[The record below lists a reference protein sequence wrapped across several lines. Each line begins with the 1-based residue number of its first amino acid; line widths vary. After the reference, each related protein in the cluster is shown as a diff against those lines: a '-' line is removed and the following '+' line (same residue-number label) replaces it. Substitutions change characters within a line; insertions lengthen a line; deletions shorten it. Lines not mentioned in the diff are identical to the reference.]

1 NVPLNDEEVSHRK
14 GSSGTIKSESG
25 FSHSHHPKQPQETK
39 DTVTPQGVKVS
50 TMKVKYVA
58 PAGQGGSGG
67 GQGSSEQTRF
77 PKLEEYAHFHYD
89 QVEIP
94 SLKLAMCSDD
104 ANNYKHNTE
113 LSEDSRMFLVSV
125 SVGSTRTWIIRRSLD
140 NFDML
145 DKQLHRCIFDRRF
158 SHLEDL
164 KAAQLET
171 KSRQDVQA
179 VLQNYLS
186 HFSELASGMINCGSV
201 LSWMEMDNRG
211 HRLVATDDSGINT
224 PAIAAAH
231 VIKRYNAQAADEI
244 SLQVGDMISVIDMPS
259 AEDTVWWR
267 GKRGFEV
274 GFFPSEC
281 VELIGDKVPASMASY
296 CPEPLATAAASRKPC
311 ENLVELPPIPI
322 SATLPPLPPPPTTP
336 AALTT
341 SNSTSHSNAATPH
354 SASHGS
360 TSHFISHS
368 SANASPSTIHS
379 FTQGSAT
386 PSHSAIQG
394 SSPISLTSS
403 HSSTSSST
411 SHGSAPQSYTASHGS
426 TPSSSTPS
434 PSPSRSSNTSVAT
447 ASSVGTFSL
456 SAASALSYPDSSPTT
471 WMDIT
476 DSESV
481 IRKHGKLLSFLRT
494 FFSHRPPRNQLKQSG
509 IVKERVFGC
518 DLGEHLLNSG
528 HDVPLLLKSCTDI
541 IEEHG
546 IVHGIYRLS
555 GITSNIQKLRLAF
568 DEDRVPDLTEDC
580 YLQDIHS
587 ISSLLKMYFRELPN
601 PLLTYQLYD
610 KFAEAVRDEDNKLLK
625 IHDVVQQLPPPH
637 YRTTEYLMRH
647 LARVAAYGHETE
659 MHSKNLAIVWAPNLL
674 RSKELEAGGGAAA
687 LQGVGIQA
695 VVTECLI
702 CYCDIIF
709 SDKMPNYSST
719 ENGKGQKKP
728 RPKSLAISTPTRL
741 LSLEEARER
750 AFIGHLAPKKFID
763 VGGGPKNLPSKY
775 HTVIDLPGYKT
786 STENIVYKPVL
797 SKFSK
802 LGLTLMPSKFQLS
815 PSDEGK
821 KTQSS
826 SKENKPV
833 SGNKKSA
840 SMSAGSAS
848 TAGSGGWK
856 SIFSKPRSGSVK
868 KARKSSQES
877 VTLGPVQ
884 AKAITEEDVHN
895 WKRHLRS
902 AKSAES
908 LFSITNTS
916 RTGSISSRT
925 SQSNTE
931 NSSAPTTNNKQ
942 EVSPNGKANPVTFHL
957 SHKRSLSSDAPAV
970 LRNRQ
975 ISQES
980 SRNSECIDDSRQS
993 FHRGDSA
1000 RKALHRRIPSAP
1012 NTPRQD
1018 RRPTKERSSSMTRG
1032 DTSGSGEDMDISLED
1047 FIYPKRES
1055 QGDIDIDAA
1064 IKSRLQQVADQS
1076 RFAKSNEELTSPLKR
1091 GARSP
1096 TMGRKKAKGEDE
1108 SPSHLSPGSPRYM
1121 SRKVTSSAGDVPA
1134 KVDSSP
1140 YDNDD
1145 RESRMRHFYSRFH
1158 DYAEILSD
1166 DDIGLARTPD
1176 SQGTMSV
1183 SSSGCNMQEVLDQI
1197 DTRLAMNAMLF
1208 PRPGIGDTSN
1218 YRVGDDA
1225 SVSKET
1231 VFSSGI
1237 ETTTT
1242 TTLVNNS
1249 QKETEFSVNQPAL
1262 LSSFKQTEFPA
1273 VVHAVPREQVK
1284 QLLGLDEPDHAAER
1298 TPSDKHLPGT
1308 VVGQKKVETNKSSGT
1323 IFHKGVS
1330 DKSNLGVSAT
1340 RVVRRRAEF
1349 IPSSSATSRDM
1360 DNLQDLLNSLENEGV
1375 PSSASSK
1382 HSSPGVQ
1389 EKHRSPQNLSYQS
1402 SNSGSFES
1410 DVSAPDQKGAVRLG
1424 MSKCLSVPSDIARSL
1439 ENVTES
1445 QSDMLSS
1452 VTISELSMSINS
1464 FTNAQ
1469 EGITPTNGRDALRVD
1484 ESDPRRRRSTSL
1496 DSLTENDHLM
1506 TRTLREINRQMDV
1519 AFKHDTGSHRMISSD
1534 LELSTS
1540 PEVKVTPQALADLR
1554 SAAIVRVLDKNQEDP
1569 SSYSENSNISGSSLK
1584 PKKHSLAVSRNA
1596 KSYSQSD
1603 SEDSLTFVTDV
1614 ASTNSLANI
1623 PLLSPTVETRDNKF
1637 SEHYGQ
1643 TDTGSCQAE
1652 IGPDREHSSMH
1663 VTETFT
1669 EYRQTHRQQ
1678 DDHITMET
1686 RVIQPRL
1693 RRQDHGGPKSSSS
1706 SSGALTDSQHQFSDL
1721 NSHSVQ
1727 DSSGGRSNI
1736 ANMCRNRSTS
1746 SSSTSSVSSKS
1757 SEEFDE
1763 VASPDE
1769 DAAVVLSATRD
1780 SRRDLGQVP
1789 LGLTDRRNLGSLSV
1803 ALPSA
1808 DAGQYHVV
1816 RRQHSPRVDQR
1827 SPLNSPRFDL
1837 SLSPRSR
1844 LLEEANPSDNISWQ
1858 SNALFAAGAQMD
1870 ETETERMSSL
1880 CAVGIMSQRA
1890 RLSRESSNS
1899 SLQSPESSVQFSS
1912 LRSPLATPLREA
1924 LPDLVQSTTTPLEDE
1939 QTVSD
1944 MQARS
1949 NVPLQLA
1956 LYHPDEFSMDI
1967 PASIST
1973 SAPYPITIHPSPSL
1987 PQVHTSMDVI
1997 MENKMTLKKSNTDN
2011 CISEQSSN
2019 SFEFFRNGSGDACQ
2033 ILGGNLRSNSF
2044 DETLTPKPSE
2054 ASSLEIYGP
2063 DSMVQSLDDDVFER
2077 KSDHHSLSRRR
2088 PEFDQ
2093 HPNRTHQPSN
2103 WKVNISSEDEV
2114 AMEVDNLCNK
2124 LVDELKS
2131 PRSDSSMTF
2140 SPADDTFTVL
2150 ASKDVRTD
2158 IDENGAVSMEVET
2171 SLEVHGSEPATPMVR
2186 ERRLIRSSSIEGGE
2200 KVKTRVV
2207 SVENCQGEIDQEEV
2221 QNVLNQGREMLL
2233 SPDSRDGLDR
2243 TLDSLTPT
2251 SDSSLP
2257 GRKTSFSK
2265 IPRPKASPD
2274 VIHKFSSCNP
2284 SYRSSFSGSM
2294 SASMHADISPSSSST
2309 SSSSSSKT
2317 GHTRRGSEA
2326 SPVTS
2331 VKKGSHARRSSDT
2344 KVIDFS
2350 SGNVSPTTRNQ
2361 PTAGTSSKPNP
2372 RSRDIKNTPD
2382 NKSSRIPL
2390 SHRVPSP
2397 QSESSSLGIGKP
2409 QSKIPSPVPKPRKM
2423 SNSLRSQHGGLL
2435 ADDVIEVT
2443 RQSVKRENTGKSE
2456 KESVKKEAAS
2466 SSKKTVTVKDVPEK
2480 GAKLVIEQDLKKKVQ
2495 TVHAKKVNQPS
2506 RQVAEALD
2514 AENNSCHQSKGTE
2527 SKENSMPGTITK
2539 KLSNDNKTETFEK
2552 KTPPPVAK
2560 RKFHYD
2566 SKSLPRRSK
2575 FLESQV
2581 SFSQQSTGSPCQYSD
2596 IAGSRSS
2603 LDDSF
2608 LQLAAERHDLF
2619 VPEDSEEG
2627 MLGLCSGSLR
2637 VKPSQKM
2644 QSLMDLFER
2653 GSDSNMSD
2661 SSGSPGTRHRDR
2673 TYSGSLIAHSGHLT
2687 PCLEAVK
2694 HEQEMV
2700 EEDTLQRSLQ
2710 DFCHFSVSSHVS
2722 RSRERVVPTVETDV
2736 RETDV
2741 SVACSDNVV
2750 SRTTVKSKSQSA
2762 TQGPASSPKE
2772 RPRSSV
2778 DLRQRPSSP
2787 VRKPCKEKVLSPGS
2801 SSSATSSASSPSVA
2815 AKNSRPPK
2823 YKNNSRTYSESSTSE
2838 SDTAYHTEGSTV
2850 RFASS
2855 HISSMS
2861 SSFTSSI
2868 GSDPFSSQGQQ
2879 LSGTQPAVIRRR
2891 TDPKKDLKAK
2901 DSKLLISSQTTNTPA
2916 QSPSACT
2923 PPTSP
2928 RNNER
2933 RNSIK
2938 ELRQVFER
2946 CENEN
2951 SLVTPDVEQLSSE
2964 TTSPSSLSSS
2974 FPSTHQMP
2982 TPRARVRS
2990 TSPQPEEHRRERV
3003 NIMRLSLEIPLSSVG
3018 PLTHGADLKSQPL
3031 RLGPKPFYGTQK

>member
-1 NVPLNDEEVSHRK
+1 M
-14 GSSGTIKSESG
+14 T
-25 FSHSHHPKQPQETK
+25 
-39 DTVTPQGVKVS
+39 
-50 TMKVKYVA
+50 
-58 PAGQGGSGG
+58 
-67 GQGSSEQTRF
+67 
-77 PKLEEYAHFHYD
+77 
-89 QVEIP
+89 
-94 SLKLAMCSDD
+94 
-104 ANNYKHNTE
+104 
-113 LSEDSRMFLVSV
+113 
-125 SVGSTRTWIIRRSLD
+125 
-140 NFDML
+140 
-145 DKQLHRCIFDRRF
+145 
-158 SHLEDL
+158 
-164 KAAQLET
+164 
-171 KSRQDVQA
+171 DVQA

-201 LSWMEMDNRG
+201 LSWMEAARLNKACLSLQMDNRG

-456 SAASALSYPDSSPTT
+456 SAASALSYPDSSPTSQSCLYISVSFFFFVPRIVSISVT
-471 WMDIT
+471 NCKTETQESTLSAWFIVEKRLVQAWMDIT

-637 YRTTEYLMRH
+637 YRTTE
-647 LARVAAYGHETE
+647 
-659 MHSKNLAIVWAPNLL
+659 
-674 RSKELEAGGGAAA
+674 SKELEAGGGAAA

-975 ISQES
+975 ISLES

-1273 VVHAVPREQVK
+1273 VVHAVPREQF
-1284 QLLGLDEPDHAAER
+1284 LANA
-1298 TPSDKHLPGT
+1298 
-1308 VVGQKKVETNKSSGT
+1308 
-1323 IFHKGVS
+1323 
-1330 DKSNLGVSAT
+1330 
-1340 RVVRRRAEF
+1340 
-1349 IPSSSATSRDM
+1349 
-1360 DNLQDLLNSLENEGV
+1360 
-1375 PSSASSK
+1375 
-1382 HSSPGVQ
+1382 
-1389 EKHRSPQNLSYQS
+1389 Y
-1402 SNSGSFES
+1402 
-1410 DVSAPDQKGAVRLG
+1410 QKGFFRLHG
-1424 MSKCLSVPSDIARSL
+1424 QAHQARSL

-1569 SSYSENSNISGSSLK
+1569 SSYSENTNISGSSLK

-1623 PLLSPTVETRDNKF
+1623 PLLSPTVETRDNTF

-1706 SSGALTDSQHQFSDL
+1706 SSGALTNSQHQFSDV

-1803 ALPSA
+1803 ALPST

-2131 PRSDSSMTF
+2131 PRSDCSMTF

-2186 ERRLIRSSSIEGGE
+2186 ERRLIRSSSMEGGE

-2527 SKENSMPGTITK
+2527 SKENSMPSTITK

-2901 DSKLLISSQTTNTPA
+2901 DNKLLISSQTTNTPA

-3003 NIMRLSLEIPLSSVG
+3003 NIMRLSLEIPL
-3018 PLTHGADLKSQPL
+3018 
-3031 RLGPKPFYGTQK
+3031 

>member
-1 NVPLNDEEVSHRK
+1 MFTEPGVSPSMFHVQNIYGTPQISRRRQGQGLKPRRMTLIDLRNVPLNDEEVSHRK

-296 CPEPLATAAASRKPC
+296 CPEPLATAAASRKP
-311 ENLVELPPIPI
+311 L
-322 SATLPPLPPPPTTP
+322 
-336 AALTT
+336 
-341 SNSTSHSNAATPH
+341 
-354 SASHGS
+354 
-360 TSHFISHS
+360 
-368 SANASPSTIHS
+368 
-379 FTQGSAT
+379 
-386 PSHSAIQG
+386 
-394 SSPISLTSS
+394 
-403 HSSTSSST
+403 
-411 SHGSAPQSYTASHGS
+411 
-426 TPSSSTPS
+426 
-434 PSPSRSSNTSVAT
+434 
-447 ASSVGTFSL
+447 
-456 SAASALSYPDSSPTT
+456 
-471 WMDIT
+471 
-476 DSESV
+476 

-975 ISQES
+975 ISLES

-1284 QLLGLDEPDHAAER
+1284 QLLGQCHWFLANA
-1298 TPSDKHLPGT
+1298 
-1308 VVGQKKVETNKSSGT
+1308 
-1323 IFHKGVS
+1323 
-1330 DKSNLGVSAT
+1330 
-1340 RVVRRRAEF
+1340 
-1349 IPSSSATSRDM
+1349 
-1360 DNLQDLLNSLENEGV
+1360 
-1375 PSSASSK
+1375 
-1382 HSSPGVQ
+1382 
-1389 EKHRSPQNLSYQS
+1389 Y
-1402 SNSGSFES
+1402 
-1410 DVSAPDQKGAVRLG
+1410 QKGFFRLHG
-1424 MSKCLSVPSDIARSL
+1424 QAHQARSL

-1569 SSYSENSNISGSSLK
+1569 SSYSENTNISGSSLK

-1623 PLLSPTVETRDNKF
+1623 PLLSPTVETRDNTF

-1706 SSGALTDSQHQFSDL
+1706 SSGALTNSQHQFSDV

-1803 ALPSA
+1803 ALPST

-2131 PRSDSSMTF
+2131 PRSDCSMTF

-2186 ERRLIRSSSIEGGE
+2186 ERRLIRSSSMEGGE

-2527 SKENSMPGTITK
+2527 SKENSMPSTITK

-2901 DSKLLISSQTTNTPA
+2901 DNKLLISSQTTNTPA